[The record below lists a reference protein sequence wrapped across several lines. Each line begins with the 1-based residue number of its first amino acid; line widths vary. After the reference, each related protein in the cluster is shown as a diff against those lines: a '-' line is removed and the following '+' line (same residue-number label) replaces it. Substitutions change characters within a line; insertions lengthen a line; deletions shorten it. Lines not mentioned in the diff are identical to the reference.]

1 MPSPDALSLADLV
14 ISHGDRWLA
23 EIGPAVTAADPTGSV
38 SAQSRLLCA
47 GLGLLGVAAHRALGG
62 DRRADEVGRAGAMLS
77 LLTKIDDQIIDAPA
91 FHGGAGNL
99 DREALGARTRAALA
113 PTLASLRDASPAS
126 REPRALL
133 AADLGRA
140 LRDLAADGS
149 RLDRVLDTIT
159 RGWEVQVEAVRVLTS
174 HPSRITRREV
184 ASVTRAISGV
194 WLLMIARLGELP
206 GDARRAFT
214 AEEEDAFLAWGW
226 DIQRADAIADL
237 AKDLGDGHLSSWPGL
252 LLWERAPEP
261 YLAAAERGDV
271 AAIYALLHAHE
282 VDLDCLPTAAE
293 RAARDTRLG
302 DLGEVRSLLAFIH
315 AYLVRRYLAHPACAR
330 REAGAAPAF
339 GARLF
344 PAREAS
350 CSAR

>member
-1 MPSPDALSLADLV
+1 
-14 ISHGDRWLA
+14 
-23 EIGPAVTAADPTGSV
+23 
-38 SAQSRLLCA
+38 
-47 GLGLLGVAAHRALGG
+47 
-62 DRRADEVGRAGAMLS
+62 
-77 LLTKIDDQIIDAPA
+77 
-91 FHGGAGNL
+91 
-99 DREALGARTRAALA
+99 
-113 PTLASLRDASPAS
+113 
-126 REPRALL
+126 
-133 AADLGRA
+133 
-140 LRDLAADGS
+140 
-149 RLDRVLDTIT
+149 
-159 RGWEVQVEAVRVLTS
+159 
-174 HPSRITRREV
+174 
-184 ASVTRAISGV
+184 
-194 WLLMIARLGELP
+194 MIARLGELP

-271 AAIYALLHAHE
+271 EAIYALLHAHE

-293 RAARDTRLG
+293 RAARDARLG

-315 AYLVRRYLAHPACAR
+315 AYLVRRYLAHPGCAR

-339 GARLF
+339 TARLF